1 MVRHCGNQYGT
12 PQKLNIGLPWDPE
25 IQILGKYLKELKA
38 RPGTNIHIP
47 MFTAALFTVAR
58 KQPKCPLTDE
68 WIIKTR
74 YAHTVEFYP
83 ALERKEILTHPSTWR
98 KPENI
103 MLSEISQT
111 QNDKYCMTPLT

>member
-1 MVRHCGNQYGT
+1 
-12 PQKLNIGLPWDPE
+12 
-25 IQILGKYLKELKA
+25 
-38 RPGTNIHIP
+38 

-58 KQPKCPLTDE
+58 KQPTCPLTDE

-74 YAHTVEFYP
+74 YVHTVEFYP

-103 MLSEISQT
+103 MLSETKGQILCDST
-111 QNDKYCMTPLT
+111 YMSYLE